1 MRPQL
6 NIGKKVGLLLITLTG
21 CLTGCAAPTSREAPR
36 VAAGEADSARRDWV
50 ATGDQL
56 MKHGDPSRAAQYYEA
71 AYRSGAEPVL
81 PKLLAACVA
90 SRQYA
95 LAVEHA
101 EAALL
106 RDPSNVHLRGLL
118 GSLHADTG
126 ELAKA
131 RENFELAAEEA
142 VADADLQ
149 FTVGVFFRD
158 DAHEPGRADP
168 YFRAYLALAP
178 TGAHAR
184 EARASLM
191 KRVE

>member
-1 MRPQL
+1 MRQHVR
-6 NIGKKVGLLLITLTG
+6 IGKKLGLLLL
-21 CLTGCAAPTSREAPR
+21 LALAGCAAPTSRSAPKI
-36 VAAGEADSARRDWV
+36 ASSEADASGRDLI
-50 ATGDQL
+50 ASGDRL
-56 MKHGDPSRAAQYYEA
+56 MKHDPSRAAQYYEA
-71 AYRSGAEPVL
+71 AYRAGAPRVL
-81 PKLLAACVA
+81 PRLLTACVA

-95 LAVEHA
+95 LAAEHA

-106 RDPSNVHLRGLL
+106 RDPSNVRLRGLL

-126 ELAKA
+126 QLAKA
-131 RENFELAAEEA
+131 RENFEIAAAED

-149 FTVGVFFRD
+149 FTVAVFFRD

-178 TGAHAR
+178 AGSHAR

-191 KRVE
+191 KSVE